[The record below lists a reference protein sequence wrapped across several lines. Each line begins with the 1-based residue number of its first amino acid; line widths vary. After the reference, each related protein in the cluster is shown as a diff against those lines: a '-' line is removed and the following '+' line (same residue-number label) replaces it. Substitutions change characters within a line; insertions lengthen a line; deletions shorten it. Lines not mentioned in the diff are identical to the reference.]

1 MENNIF
7 EIIGKDTRTG
17 ISSRTGEPYVI
28 ENLILN
34 FHGKAAKIRA
44 PRDMKIDIGDSV
56 ILEFGTVRGYGL
68 PQIGAVVKE
77 VAYDK
82 ETREK
87 IEAMKRGE

>member
-28 ENLILN
+28 ENLTLN

-56 ILEFGTVRGYGL
+56 ILEFGTVRG
-68 PQIGAVVKE
+68 QIGAVVKE

>member
-1 MENNIF
+1 MEKTQEPAFLHEPEN
-7 EIIGKDTRTG
+7 RTL
-17 ISSRTGEPYVI
+17 T
-28 ENLILN
+28 LN

-56 ILEFGTVRGYGL
+56 ILEFGTVRGYGA

-82 ETREK
+82 ETRER

>member
-1 MENNIF
+1 MEVVF
-7 EIIGKDTRTG
+7 EVIGKDTRTG

-28 ENLILN
+28 ENLTLN
-34 FHGKAAKIRA
+34 FQAAKIRA

-56 ILEFGTVRGYGL
+56 ILEFGTVRGYGA

-82 ETREK
+82 ETRER

>member
-7 EIIGKDTRTG
+7 EIIGKDTKTG
-17 ISSRTGEPYVI
+17 IGRNGETYVI

-34 FHGKAAKIRA
+34 FNGKAAKIRA
-44 PRDMKIDIGDSV
+44 PRNMSVNIGDSV
-56 ILEFGTVRGYGL
+56 ILEFGTVRGYGA

-82 ETREK
+82 ETRER

>member
-1 MENNIF
+1 MEVVF
-7 EIIGKDTRTG
+7 EVIGKDTRTG

-28 ENLILN
+28 ENLTLN

-44 PRDMKIDIGDSV
+44 PRDMKINIGDSV
-56 ILEFGTVRGYGL
+56 VLEFRTVRGYGA

-82 ETREK
+82 KTRER